1 MFQEVVFVDYLPPL
15 GVNVDPDITT
25 EMRTKKATAR
35 LLGCSAW
42 HLNENES
49 GFILVFEDE
58 AGQIHIQEINRFD
71 VRTHYHHSV
80 YPTLEAARR
89 DGYRNEID
97 DVLGST

>member
-15 GVNVDPDITT
+15 GVNVDPDIKT
-25 EMRTKKATAR
+25 EMRTRKTNAR
-35 LLGCSAW
+35 LIGCSAW
-42 HLNENES
+42 NLGEGES

-58 AGQIHIQEINRFD
+58 AGSIHIQEINRFD

-89 DGYRNEID
+89 DGYENEIN
-97 DVLGST
+97 DVLATK